1 MACLTPK
8 DSAAA
13 CLQGLTLSN
22 GWKVK
27 GHVRRS
33 THATGGT
40 FSHSY
45 VVEKEGH
52 RGFLK
57 AFDFSCA
64 FETGADTIAILRDLT
79 SAYEHER
86 DVLQICKDRRLSQ
99 VVIAIEHGSV
109 QVPSIPGMDGCVFY
123 LIFEMADGDV
133 RVQVD
138 GTKRFDTLWSMRAL
152 KDVSLGLWQ
161 VHNQMIAHQDMKP
174 SNVLV
179 YQKEEAFR
187 VADFGRSSRK
197 GYSIWHDR
205 VPFAGDMTY
214 APPELLYGFIHSEFA
229 NRRFGCD
236 LYMLGNLAAFM
247 FAGVNVTASLFA
259 RLDQQFHYDQWHG
272 TYEQVIPYLA
282 DAFTLV
288 LEDLG
293 EQIDPA
299 VRADVVSLVYQLSNP
314 DLSRR
319 GHPRGL
325 GRVNQYSLER
335 YVSQLDLLC
344 KKLQIRLR
352 TERMAV

>member
-1 MACLTPK
+1 MANLTPK

-13 CLQGLTLSN
+13 CLEGLTLSN

-33 THATGGT
+33 KHATGGT

-45 VVEKEGH
+45 VIEKNGH
-52 RGFLK
+52 KGFLK
-57 AFDFSCA
+57 AFDFSHA
-64 FETGADTIAILRDLT
+64 FEIGADTISILRALT

-109 QVPSIPGMDGCVFY
+109 QVPAIPGMDGRVFY

-133 RVQVD
+133 RGQVD

-152 KDVSLGLWQ
+152 KDVCLGLWQ
-161 VHNQMIAHQDMKP
+161 VHKQMIAHQDMKP

-179 YQKEEAFR
+179 YKEEKAFR
-187 VADFGRSSRK
+187 IADFGRSSRK
-197 GYSIWHDR
+197 GYDIWHDEIP
-205 VPFAGDMTY
+205 VAGDMSY
-214 APPELLYGFIHSEFA
+214 SPPELLYGYIHSEFA
-229 NRRFGCD
+229 SRRFGCD

-259 RLDQQFHYDQWHG
+259 RLDPQFHYDQWHG
-272 TYEQVIPYLA
+272 SYEQVIPYLV

-288 LEDLG
+288 LEDLA
-293 EQIDPA
+293 QQLDPA
-299 VRADVVSLVYQLSNP
+299 VRAEIVPLVYQLSNP
-314 DLSRR
+314 DLSLR

-325 GRVNQYSLER
+325 GRANQYSLER

-344 KKLQIRLR
+344 KKLEIRLR
-352 TERMAV
+352 TNRKVL